1 MPVNRCSNGKYRIG
15 NGKCIYDTKAKADR
29 AYKGYLASKYKETV
43 MSKAKEI
50 MSRILEKIKK
60 SKNEEIITIESL
72 TKATVKVY
80 LGTVS
85 DISKD
90 KKVIYIDNSSTADIE
105 WDIDMSLPLPNDSV
119 SMLDA
124 QNKVRY
130 SSRPVALMNEI
141 HRVVKPGGIV
151 LLNMDRGKK
160 IVPPA
165 SQEYNIWNTST
176 ISFYVNDKLRKAQS
190 VYPKFT
196 IEEVTENGFVFNIKL
211 KKVKTGIAKSED
223 LEKSRGEGKGQ
234 GGSTQG
240 DGGADKC
247 VCPDCGKTITH
258 DKGEPCNKI
267 SCPACGASMIGKSE
281 NTIAKNAKYVEIV
294 KTDDDKQIVTGVVLQ
309 PEIPDSDKDVV
320 SESDIEEAMYKF
332 MESPAQFDVGH
343 DLNVVN
349 PKDIILVENY
359 LAPVDIAFKKGKK
372 ETKIKKGSWIM
383 GVKLSDGLW
392 KDVKSGK
399 INGFSPWGTALRE
412 YDIDEG
418 GEDE

>member
-223 LEKSRGEGKGQ
+223 LEKS
-234 GGSTQG
+234 
-240 DGGADKC
+240 
-247 VCPDCGKTITH
+247 
-258 DKGEPCNKI
+258 
-267 SCPACGASMIGKSE
+267 MIGKSE